1 MKNKSIQASVFNSN
15 YFPAS
20 HQSESDPQRTQDSI
34 QVWAWLNQ
42 GHFSEKTKEAYARI
56 VRDFF
61 TTYPNLGLKTT
72 LSSIVTLYLRS
83 KTELSASSR
92 NLYRNALSSLFQ
104 YLENTDYIKKNP
116 VKVTRKEKVLDE
128 FYFKI
133 LSLSQIN
140 RMLQKANS
148 PRDRLVIETLYY
160 TGLRVSELAQIKVS
174 DLSAASL
181 NSASKK
187 KNKKSKKRTTM
198 PLPKYLVVK
207 GKGGKMRTILTGDVL
222 AKKIKNFIV
231 KTKLQPKHYLF
242 SQSEKP
248 ISRIRIYMII
258 KRLCEKSQIETP
270 GGKLPSPHWFRHT
283 SAIHALDNGA
293 DIQVVQ
299 STLGHASL
307 ATTGR
312 YLKSRPLKSN
322 ANYLKKIQTT

>member
-1 MKNKSIQASVFNSN
+1 MKNKEIQASIHHSN
-15 YFPAS
+15 YFPVSANS
-20 HQSESDPQRTQDSI
+20 GTDPQRTRDSI

-42 GHFSEKTKEAYARI
+42 GHFSEKTKEAYSRI
-56 VRDFF
+56 VRNFF
-61 TTYPNLGLKTT
+61 STYPNLGLKTT

-104 YLENTDYIKKNP
+104 YLENIDYIKKNP

-133 LSLSQIN
+133 LSLNQIN
-140 RMLQKANS
+140 RMIQKANS
-148 PRDRLVIETLYY
+148 PRDRLIVETLYY
-160 TGLRVSELAQIKVS
+160 TGLRVSELTQIKVS
-174 DLSAASL
+174 DLSAASVYVP
-181 NSASKK
+181 SK
-187 KNKKSKKRTTM
+187 KKSKKIRKRPSM

-207 GKGGKMRTILTGDVL
+207 GKGGKMRTILTGEIL
-222 AKKIKNFIV
+222 AKKLKNFIV
-231 KTKLQPKHYLF
+231 KAKLKPTHYLF
-242 SQSEKP
+242 SQSDKP
-248 ISRIRIYMII
+248 ISRIRIYVII
-258 KRLCEKSQIETP
+258 RRLCQKAQIETP

-299 STLGHASL
+299 STLGHATL